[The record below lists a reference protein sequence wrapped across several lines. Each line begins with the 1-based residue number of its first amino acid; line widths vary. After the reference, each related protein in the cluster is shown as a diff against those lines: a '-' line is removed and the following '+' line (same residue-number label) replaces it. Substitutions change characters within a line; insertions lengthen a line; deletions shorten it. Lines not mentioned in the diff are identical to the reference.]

1 MMAAAGAVGDAP
13 YVDDVFSTNV
23 YVGSGS
29 GQVINNGID
38 NSSEGGMV
46 WFKRRDGTYDHQV
59 VDTIRGGNKG
69 IRPNLSNAEITTS
82 YISSFNNNGYTLGT
96 ESAASGSGDEFA
108 AWNFRKAPG
117 FFDVVTYT
125 GNGSNRTISHS
136 LGSIPGMIIIKRT
149 DTSSNW
155 AVYHRGFNGGVNPEQ
170 YVAFLD
176 TTDAEASH
184 AASWNNSPPTSSVFH
199 VGTHARVNGNG
210 GTFVAYVFAG
220 GESTAATAR
229 SVDLDGSG
237 DYLSTSSSSS
247 DFTMGT
253 GDFTIE
259 CWAKPNANSSDQP
272 LFQISDNSGG
282 FKAGGY
288 DDTLTV
294 WHRPGGNWVF
304 CANGSEQEISGYK
317 PAIGVWYHMALV
329 RNSGTTTLYVNGR
342 KINSATDSTN
352 YNGTYFVIGGYYSSS
367 YVFNGL
373 ISNFR
378 VVKGTAVYTS
388 AFNPPTSPLTNITN
402 TKLLCCN
409 NSSTTGSTVT
419 PVTINANGNP
429 TASIDSP
436 FADSN
441 EYVFGE
447 NEDQN
452 VIKCGSYVGNGS
464 TTGPEINIGWEP
476 QWIMIKWAEGAE
488 GWLMFDCMRGITN
501 GVTGFGSNRDTNLYA
516 NENSAEPANEWDW
529 LDISA
534 TGFQIKQAHNHV
546 NQNGS
551 SYIYLAIRRPDGYVG
566 KPAEAGTDVFDMD
579 VGNSSS
585 TIPSFDTTFNVDFA
599 LARYFGSTDNWFA
612 VSRLMQGHPLLANS
626 TGTEDTQSWAVFD
639 ANNGWGTGFGSSRQS
654 WMWKRHAGF
663 DVVCYTGVNPS
674 SDAQSVSHGLGK
686 VPEMMWL
693 KKRSGMGGWNVYHKG
708 LNGGTNPEQY
718 SIQLNT
724 DAAEGQYATDFNN
737 TAPTSTHFTVG
748 PGNSTNQ
755 NGATFI
761 AMLFASVSGISKV
774 GYYDGSESEQTIT
787 TGFQPRFVIIKRVNN
802 TQNWYVLD
810 TTRGWASGVDQFLQ
824 LNQSAAQDNSY
835 DLGAPTSTG
844 FTLTGNN
851 LRTNNGGDKYIYYCH
866 A

>member
-1 MMAAAGAVGDAP
+1 MDLSTQRLMQAAAGAGGDKV
-13 YVDDVFSTNV
+13 YVEDVFSTYLYDGN
-23 YVGSGS
+23 GSTQS
-29 GQVINNGID
+29 INNGID
-38 NSSEGGMV
+38 ESGEGALTWIKMRSHSGDYHHLYDTERGAGKTIFSNSNVLEQAS
-46 WFKRRDGTYDHQV
+46 
-59 VDTIRGGNKG
+59 DTDR
-69 IRPNLSNAEITTS
+69 LSA
-82 YISSFNNNGYTLGT
+82 FNSNGFSLG
-96 ESAASGSGDEFA
+96 SNYRVNGSGRTFVS
-108 AWNFRKAPG
+108 WTFRKSPG
-117 FFDVVTYT
+117 FFDCMLYDGNSESAFNLSHNLGVIPALIMIKPRSGPFSNGRWYVWMKGMSTNNQIRLDSDAEQTSDSNYRIGQNATASHIQIPVGSDINSSSSGKFVAYVFADGDQSDAQIFGKTGDQQLTKSGTYT
-125 GNGSNRTISHS
+125 GNGSS
-136 LGSIPGMIIIKRT
+136 
-149 DTSSNW
+149 
-155 AVYHRGFNGGVNPEQ
+155 
-170 YVAFLD
+170 
-176 TTDAEASH
+176 
-184 AASWNNSPPTSSVFH
+184 
-199 VGTHARVNGNG
+199 
-210 GTFVAYVFAG
+210 
-220 GESTAATAR
+220 
-229 SVDLDGSG
+229 
-237 DYLSTSSSSS
+237 
-247 DFTMGT
+247 
-253 GDFTIE
+253 
-259 CWAKPNANSSDQP
+259 
-272 LFQISDNSGG
+272 
-282 FKAGGY
+282 
-288 DDTLTV
+288 
-294 WHRPGGNWVF
+294 
-304 CANGSEQEISGYK
+304 
-317 PAIGVWYHMALV
+317 
-329 RNSGTTTLYVNGR
+329 
-342 KINSATDSTN
+342 
-352 YNGTYFVIGGYYSSS
+352 NGTEVNLGF
-367 YVFNGL
+367 
-373 ISNFR
+373 
-378 VVKGTAVYTS
+378 
-388 AFNPPTSPLTNITN
+388 
-402 TKLLCCN
+402 
-409 NSSTTGSTVT
+409 
-419 PVTINANGNP
+419 
-429 TASIDSP
+429 
-436 FADSN
+436 
-441 EYVFGE
+441 
-447 NEDQN
+447 
-452 VIKCGSYVGNGS
+452 
-464 TTGPEINIGWEP
+464 EP
-476 QWIMIKWAEGAE
+476 QWLLVKEINGTGNWQIV
-488 GWLMFDCMRGITN
+488 DSMRGIVTN
-501 GVTGFGSNRDTNLYA
+501 GNDTQLRPNTTSGDDTRSLLDLTPTGFKLTSTNSYW
-516 NENSAEPANEWDW
+516 NENGK
-529 LDISA
+529 
-534 TGFQIKQAHNHV
+534 TYCYF
-546 NQNGS
+546 
-551 SYIYLAIRRPDGYVG
+551 AIRRPDGYVG
-566 KPAEAGTDVFDMD
+566 KPPSAGTDVFAMD